1 MTIGGCSNCD
11 DCIQSLKYMNDEA
24 GNNLTII
31 DELAKQA
38 ASLQASDTLNV
49 NVLKDEIDRL
59 WANFN
64 AINAELSIVQ
74 SQFDN
79 LVYLVNNTKSSLK
92 GLSEQVN

>member
-1 MTIGGCSNCD
+1 MSIGGCSNCD

-24 GNNLTII
+24 GSNLTLIE
-31 DELAKQA
+31 ELAKQA

-49 NVLKDEIDRL
+49 NVLKNEIDRL

-64 AINAELSIVQ
+64 ATSAELFIVQ

-92 GLSEQVN
+92 SLSEMVN